1 MAQGATPLGEKNG
14 HIIIGGGPAGLTAAY
29 ELARHAQRT
38 LVLEATPHLGGLART
53 ETYRGYRFDIGG
65 HRFYTRIPEV
75 QRLWEELLG
84 PDLIQVRR
92 LSRIYYRGKFF
103 DYPLSLGNAL
113 ANLGLGESLAV
124 VSSYLK
130 ARLSPRR
137 REETL
142 EEWLIHR
149 FGSRLYR
156 MFFKTYTEKVWGMP
170 CHTIGADWAAQR
182 IQDLTLAS
190 AILSAFGA
198 RSRAKTLIRTFQY
211 PRLGPGMLWER
222 MREAIVQNGSEILLN
237 APVTSLKHESGRVTH
252 VEIAPQ
258 GAPCLIPC
266 ASVLSSMPLGELVQ
280 RLDPPPSEEILASAR
295 ALRHR
300 AFLLVGLILE
310 GRDLFPDNWVYV
322 HSPEVSVGRIQ
333 NFRNW
338 SEALVPSA
346 EHTSLGME
354 YFCDEGDALWCQPDE
369 ALIALATQE
378 LQQLG
383 LADGSRVM
391 GGVVICQPRAYPIYH
406 AGYRAHVDRLRDYL
420 AGFRNVQTI
429 GRNGMHRYNNLD
441 HAMLTGLLAARN
453 VLGGQ
458 YDIWAVNAE
467 ATYGEAPSK

>member
-1 MAQGATPLGEKNG
+1 M
-14 HIIIGGGPAGLTAAY
+14 IIGGGPAGLTAAY
-29 ELARHAQRT
+29 ELTRHAQHT
-38 LVLEATPHLGGLART
+38 LVLEATAHLGGLART

-75 QRLWEELLG
+75 QHLWEELLG

-149 FGSRLYR
+149 FGPRLYR

-182 IQDLTLAS
+182 IQDLTLAG
-190 AILSAFGA
+190 AILSAFGG

-222 MREAIVQNGSEILLN
+222 MREAIVQNGSEILVN
-237 APVTSLKHESGRVTH
+237 APVTSLKHESGCVTQ
-252 VEIAPQ
+252 VEIVRQ

-266 ASVLSSMPLGELVQ
+266 ASVISSMPLGELVQ
-280 RLDPPPSEEILASAR
+280 CLDPPPPEEILTSAR

-310 GRDLFPDNWVYV
+310 GRDLFPDNWIYV
-322 HSPEVSVGRIQ
+322 HSPEVTVGRIQ

-354 YFCDEGDALWCQPDE
+354 YFCDEGDALWRQPDE

-378 LQQLG
+378 LQQLR

-391 GGVVICQPRAYPIYH
+391 DGVVIRQPRAYPIYD
-406 AGYRAHVDRLRDYL
+406 AGYRAHVARLRDYL
-420 AGFRNVQTI
+420 AGFRNVQAI

-453 VLGGQ
+453 VLGGH
-458 YDIWAVNAE
+458 YDIWSVNAE
-467 ATYGEAPSK
+467 AIYGEAPSK